1 MTSVV
6 LDLTQPDTDSKNWLS
21 TKETESYLNVHRRM
35 LYKQKKVDRL
45 KSDVHYRILN
55 PDAERP
61 TYQWNAGAI
70 ESCMQEALDD
80 LLAHD

>member
-1 MTSVV
+1 MTSAV
-6 LDLTQPDTDSKNWLS
+6 LDPTQSDINSKNWLS
-21 TKETESYLNVHRRM
+21 TKETESYLNVHRRI
-35 LYKQKKVDRL
+35 LYKQKKVDRF